1 MLDESSIIQN
11 EGAKRSK
18 FVLGLHPDNVIL
30 LSGTP
35 TAGKYEKLWS
45 QLHLLGWGISK
56 DLFYKQYVT
65 TEWMEDS
72 QSGFRIKVVTGYKN
86 VDRLKAKLAQHG
98 AVFMKSEDV
107 FTLPEQSFISVTS
120 KIPGCYKK
128 FMRDDVITIDGRE
141 YVGDTTLSKRIYAR
155 MMCSFLNR
163 ERVAAFVDLVH
174 STEDRLIVFYNFN
187 EELNTMLEALTTY
200 TGEMERPC
208 SIINGE
214 KNDLTAYDQ
223 YENSITFIQYQ
234 AGSMGVNLQKANKII
249 YFSLTDRSEL
259 FEQSKKRIHRIG
271 QTQPCFYYQMI
282 CPGTVEEDILE
293 ALKMRKDYTDE
304 LFKAYQRRTIA
315 NRIITSWVIIALIFS
330 VVGFA
335 IGAVSHSSKPKTETL
350 IYGRAADG
358 KIFDG
363 DMSVSYESED
373 TLFVPLGVPLDSDVQ
388 EFIYYLSK
396 GYNMDFTFVMAI
408 IQQES
413 GYQPDAVSNTDDYG
427 LMQIN
432 KVNHGYI
439 TDEIGVTNYLDPYEN
454 VRAGMFILRKLFEKY
469 ETPEKVLM
477 AYNLGESGAK
487 ALWDKGV
494 FETNYSKSVQRIQ
507 SELNNMKG

>member
-1 MLDESSIIQN
+1 MN
-11 EGAKRSK
+11 CSK
-18 FVLGLHPDNVIL
+18 P
-30 LSGTP
+30 
-35 TAGKYEKLWS
+35 
-45 QLHLLGWGISK
+45 
-56 DLFYKQYVT
+56 
-65 TEWMEDS
+65 
-72 QSGFRIKVVTGYKN
+72 IK
-86 VDRLKAKLAQHG
+86 
-98 AVFMKSEDV
+98 
-107 FTLPEQSFISVTS
+107 
-120 KIPGCYKK
+120 
-128 FMRDDVITIDGRE
+128 
-141 YVGDTTLSKRIYAR
+141 
-155 MMCSFLNR
+155 
-163 ERVAAFVDLVH
+163 
-174 STEDRLIVFYNFN
+174 
-187 EELNTMLEALTTY
+187 
-200 TGEMERPC
+200 
-208 SIINGE
+208 
-214 KNDLTAYDQ
+214 
-223 YENSITFIQYQ
+223 
-234 AGSMGVNLQKANKII
+234 
-249 YFSLTDRSEL
+249 
-259 FEQSKKRIHRIG
+259 
-271 QTQPCFYYQMI
+271 
-282 CPGTVEEDILE
+282 
-293 ALKMRKDYTDE
+293 
-304 LFKAYQRRTIA
+304 RRTIA
-315 NRIITSWVIIALIFS
+315 NHIITSWVIIALIFS

-335 IGAVSHSSKPKTETL
+335 IGAVFHSSKPKTETETL
-350 IYGRAADG
+350 IYGRSADG

-413 GYQPDAVSNTDDYG
+413 GYQLDAVSNTDDYG

>member
-1 MLDESSIIQN
+1 MN
-11 EGAKRSK
+11 CSK
-18 FVLGLHPDNVIL
+18 P
-30 LSGTP
+30 
-35 TAGKYEKLWS
+35 
-45 QLHLLGWGISK
+45 
-56 DLFYKQYVT
+56 
-65 TEWMEDS
+65 
-72 QSGFRIKVVTGYKN
+72 IK
-86 VDRLKAKLAQHG
+86 
-98 AVFMKSEDV
+98 
-107 FTLPEQSFISVTS
+107 
-120 KIPGCYKK
+120 
-128 FMRDDVITIDGRE
+128 
-141 YVGDTTLSKRIYAR
+141 
-155 MMCSFLNR
+155 
-163 ERVAAFVDLVH
+163 
-174 STEDRLIVFYNFN
+174 
-187 EELNTMLEALTTY
+187 
-200 TGEMERPC
+200 
-208 SIINGE
+208 
-214 KNDLTAYDQ
+214 
-223 YENSITFIQYQ
+223 
-234 AGSMGVNLQKANKII
+234 
-249 YFSLTDRSEL
+249 
-259 FEQSKKRIHRIG
+259 
-271 QTQPCFYYQMI
+271 
-282 CPGTVEEDILE
+282 
-293 ALKMRKDYTDE
+293 
-304 LFKAYQRRTIA
+304 RRTIA

-335 IGAVSHSSKPKTETL
+335 IGTVSHSSKPKTETL

-363 DMSVSYESED
+363 DMSVNYESED

-487 ALWDKGV
+487 ALWDKGI
-494 FETNYSKSVQRIQ
+494 FETNYSKSVQQIQ
-507 SELNNMKG
+507 SELNSMKG

>member
-1 MLDESSIIQN
+1 MNCL
-11 EGAKRSK
+11 K
-18 FVLGLHPDNVIL
+18 P
-30 LSGTP
+30 
-35 TAGKYEKLWS
+35 
-45 QLHLLGWGISK
+45 
-56 DLFYKQYVT
+56 
-65 TEWMEDS
+65 
-72 QSGFRIKVVTGYKN
+72 IK
-86 VDRLKAKLAQHG
+86 
-98 AVFMKSEDV
+98 
-107 FTLPEQSFISVTS
+107 
-120 KIPGCYKK
+120 
-128 FMRDDVITIDGRE
+128 
-141 YVGDTTLSKRIYAR
+141 
-155 MMCSFLNR
+155 
-163 ERVAAFVDLVH
+163 
-174 STEDRLIVFYNFN
+174 
-187 EELNTMLEALTTY
+187 
-200 TGEMERPC
+200 
-208 SIINGE
+208 
-214 KNDLTAYDQ
+214 
-223 YENSITFIQYQ
+223 
-234 AGSMGVNLQKANKII
+234 
-249 YFSLTDRSEL
+249 
-259 FEQSKKRIHRIG
+259 
-271 QTQPCFYYQMI
+271 
-282 CPGTVEEDILE
+282 
-293 ALKMRKDYTDE
+293 
-304 LFKAYQRRTIA
+304 RRTIA

-330 VVGFA
+330 VAGFA

-413 GYQPDAVSNTDDYG
+413 GYRPDAVSNTDDYG

-487 ALWDKGV
+487 ALWDKGI
-494 FETNYSKSVQRIQ
+494 FETNYSKSVQQIQ
-507 SELNNMKG
+507 SELNSMKG

>member
-1 MLDESSIIQN
+1 MN
-11 EGAKRSK
+11 CSK
-18 FVLGLHPDNVIL
+18 P
-30 LSGTP
+30 
-35 TAGKYEKLWS
+35 
-45 QLHLLGWGISK
+45 
-56 DLFYKQYVT
+56 
-65 TEWMEDS
+65 
-72 QSGFRIKVVTGYKN
+72 IK
-86 VDRLKAKLAQHG
+86 
-98 AVFMKSEDV
+98 
-107 FTLPEQSFISVTS
+107 
-120 KIPGCYKK
+120 
-128 FMRDDVITIDGRE
+128 
-141 YVGDTTLSKRIYAR
+141 
-155 MMCSFLNR
+155 
-163 ERVAAFVDLVH
+163 
-174 STEDRLIVFYNFN
+174 
-187 EELNTMLEALTTY
+187 
-200 TGEMERPC
+200 
-208 SIINGE
+208 
-214 KNDLTAYDQ
+214 
-223 YENSITFIQYQ
+223 
-234 AGSMGVNLQKANKII
+234 
-249 YFSLTDRSEL
+249 
-259 FEQSKKRIHRIG
+259 
-271 QTQPCFYYQMI
+271 
-282 CPGTVEEDILE
+282 
-293 ALKMRKDYTDE
+293 
-304 LFKAYQRRTIA
+304 RRTIA

-330 VVGFA
+330 VAGFA
-335 IGAVSHSSKPKTETL
+335 IGTVCHSSKPKTETL

-413 GYQPDAVSNTDDYG
+413 GYQPDAVSNTNDYG

>member
-1 MLDESSIIQN
+1 MNCL
-11 EGAKRSK
+11 K
-18 FVLGLHPDNVIL
+18 P
-30 LSGTP
+30 
-35 TAGKYEKLWS
+35 
-45 QLHLLGWGISK
+45 
-56 DLFYKQYVT
+56 
-65 TEWMEDS
+65 
-72 QSGFRIKVVTGYKN
+72 IK
-86 VDRLKAKLAQHG
+86 
-98 AVFMKSEDV
+98 
-107 FTLPEQSFISVTS
+107 
-120 KIPGCYKK
+120 
-128 FMRDDVITIDGRE
+128 
-141 YVGDTTLSKRIYAR
+141 
-155 MMCSFLNR
+155 
-163 ERVAAFVDLVH
+163 
-174 STEDRLIVFYNFN
+174 
-187 EELNTMLEALTTY
+187 
-200 TGEMERPC
+200 
-208 SIINGE
+208 
-214 KNDLTAYDQ
+214 
-223 YENSITFIQYQ
+223 
-234 AGSMGVNLQKANKII
+234 
-249 YFSLTDRSEL
+249 
-259 FEQSKKRIHRIG
+259 
-271 QTQPCFYYQMI
+271 
-282 CPGTVEEDILE
+282 
-293 ALKMRKDYTDE
+293 
-304 LFKAYQRRTIA
+304 RRTIA

-330 VVGFA
+330 IVGFA

-350 IYGRAADG
+350 IYGRVADG

-363 DMSVSYESED
+363 NMSVSYESED

>member
-1 MLDESSIIQN
+1 MNCL
-11 EGAKRSK
+11 K
-18 FVLGLHPDNVIL
+18 P
-30 LSGTP
+30 
-35 TAGKYEKLWS
+35 
-45 QLHLLGWGISK
+45 
-56 DLFYKQYVT
+56 
-65 TEWMEDS
+65 
-72 QSGFRIKVVTGYKN
+72 IK
-86 VDRLKAKLAQHG
+86 
-98 AVFMKSEDV
+98 
-107 FTLPEQSFISVTS
+107 
-120 KIPGCYKK
+120 
-128 FMRDDVITIDGRE
+128 
-141 YVGDTTLSKRIYAR
+141 
-155 MMCSFLNR
+155 
-163 ERVAAFVDLVH
+163 
-174 STEDRLIVFYNFN
+174 
-187 EELNTMLEALTTY
+187 
-200 TGEMERPC
+200 
-208 SIINGE
+208 
-214 KNDLTAYDQ
+214 
-223 YENSITFIQYQ
+223 
-234 AGSMGVNLQKANKII
+234 
-249 YFSLTDRSEL
+249 
-259 FEQSKKRIHRIG
+259 
-271 QTQPCFYYQMI
+271 
-282 CPGTVEEDILE
+282 
-293 ALKMRKDYTDE
+293 
-304 LFKAYQRRTIA
+304 RRTIA

-330 VVGFA
+330 VAGFA
-335 IGAVSHSSKPKTETL
+335 IGTVSHSSKPKTETL
-350 IYGRAADG
+350 IYGRVADG

-373 TLFVPLGVPLDSDVQ
+373 TLFVPLDVPLDSDVQ

>member
-1 MLDESSIIQN
+1 MNCL
-11 EGAKRSK
+11 K
-18 FVLGLHPDNVIL
+18 P
-30 LSGTP
+30 
-35 TAGKYEKLWS
+35 
-45 QLHLLGWGISK
+45 
-56 DLFYKQYVT
+56 
-65 TEWMEDS
+65 
-72 QSGFRIKVVTGYKN
+72 IK
-86 VDRLKAKLAQHG
+86 
-98 AVFMKSEDV
+98 
-107 FTLPEQSFISVTS
+107 
-120 KIPGCYKK
+120 
-128 FMRDDVITIDGRE
+128 
-141 YVGDTTLSKRIYAR
+141 
-155 MMCSFLNR
+155 
-163 ERVAAFVDLVH
+163 
-174 STEDRLIVFYNFN
+174 
-187 EELNTMLEALTTY
+187 
-200 TGEMERPC
+200 
-208 SIINGE
+208 
-214 KNDLTAYDQ
+214 
-223 YENSITFIQYQ
+223 
-234 AGSMGVNLQKANKII
+234 
-249 YFSLTDRSEL
+249 
-259 FEQSKKRIHRIG
+259 
-271 QTQPCFYYQMI
+271 
-282 CPGTVEEDILE
+282 
-293 ALKMRKDYTDE
+293 
-304 LFKAYQRRTIA
+304 RRTIA

-335 IGAVSHSSKPKTETL
+335 IGAVFHSSKPKTETL
-350 IYGRAADG
+350 IYGRTADG

-373 TLFVPLGVPLDSDVQ
+373 TLFVPLSVPLDSDVQ

>member
-1 MLDESSIIQN
+1 MN
-11 EGAKRSK
+11 CSK
-18 FVLGLHPDNVIL
+18 P
-30 LSGTP
+30 
-35 TAGKYEKLWS
+35 
-45 QLHLLGWGISK
+45 
-56 DLFYKQYVT
+56 
-65 TEWMEDS
+65 
-72 QSGFRIKVVTGYKN
+72 IK
-86 VDRLKAKLAQHG
+86 
-98 AVFMKSEDV
+98 
-107 FTLPEQSFISVTS
+107 
-120 KIPGCYKK
+120 
-128 FMRDDVITIDGRE
+128 
-141 YVGDTTLSKRIYAR
+141 
-155 MMCSFLNR
+155 
-163 ERVAAFVDLVH
+163 
-174 STEDRLIVFYNFN
+174 
-187 EELNTMLEALTTY
+187 
-200 TGEMERPC
+200 
-208 SIINGE
+208 
-214 KNDLTAYDQ
+214 
-223 YENSITFIQYQ
+223 
-234 AGSMGVNLQKANKII
+234 
-249 YFSLTDRSEL
+249 
-259 FEQSKKRIHRIG
+259 
-271 QTQPCFYYQMI
+271 
-282 CPGTVEEDILE
+282 
-293 ALKMRKDYTDE
+293 
-304 LFKAYQRRTIA
+304 RRTIA

-330 VVGFA
+330 VVGFT

-350 IYGRAADG
+350 IYGRTADG

-507 SELNNMKG
+507 SELNKMKG

>member
-1 MLDESSIIQN
+1 MN
-11 EGAKRSK
+11 CSK
-18 FVLGLHPDNVIL
+18 P
-30 LSGTP
+30 
-35 TAGKYEKLWS
+35 
-45 QLHLLGWGISK
+45 
-56 DLFYKQYVT
+56 
-65 TEWMEDS
+65 
-72 QSGFRIKVVTGYKN
+72 IK
-86 VDRLKAKLAQHG
+86 
-98 AVFMKSEDV
+98 
-107 FTLPEQSFISVTS
+107 
-120 KIPGCYKK
+120 
-128 FMRDDVITIDGRE
+128 
-141 YVGDTTLSKRIYAR
+141 
-155 MMCSFLNR
+155 
-163 ERVAAFVDLVH
+163 
-174 STEDRLIVFYNFN
+174 
-187 EELNTMLEALTTY
+187 
-200 TGEMERPC
+200 
-208 SIINGE
+208 
-214 KNDLTAYDQ
+214 
-223 YENSITFIQYQ
+223 
-234 AGSMGVNLQKANKII
+234 
-249 YFSLTDRSEL
+249 
-259 FEQSKKRIHRIG
+259 
-271 QTQPCFYYQMI
+271 
-282 CPGTVEEDILE
+282 
-293 ALKMRKDYTDE
+293 
-304 LFKAYQRRTIA
+304 RRTIA

-330 VVGFA
+330 IVGFA
-335 IGAVSHSSKPKTETL
+335 IGAVSQSSKPKTETL

-373 TLFVPLGVPLDSDVQ
+373 TLFVPLDVPLDSDVQ

>member
-1 MLDESSIIQN
+1 MN
-11 EGAKRSK
+11 CSK
-18 FVLGLHPDNVIL
+18 P
-30 LSGTP
+30 
-35 TAGKYEKLWS
+35 
-45 QLHLLGWGISK
+45 
-56 DLFYKQYVT
+56 
-65 TEWMEDS
+65 
-72 QSGFRIKVVTGYKN
+72 IK
-86 VDRLKAKLAQHG
+86 
-98 AVFMKSEDV
+98 
-107 FTLPEQSFISVTS
+107 
-120 KIPGCYKK
+120 
-128 FMRDDVITIDGRE
+128 
-141 YVGDTTLSKRIYAR
+141 
-155 MMCSFLNR
+155 
-163 ERVAAFVDLVH
+163 
-174 STEDRLIVFYNFN
+174 
-187 EELNTMLEALTTY
+187 
-200 TGEMERPC
+200 
-208 SIINGE
+208 
-214 KNDLTAYDQ
+214 
-223 YENSITFIQYQ
+223 
-234 AGSMGVNLQKANKII
+234 
-249 YFSLTDRSEL
+249 
-259 FEQSKKRIHRIG
+259 
-271 QTQPCFYYQMI
+271 
-282 CPGTVEEDILE
+282 
-293 ALKMRKDYTDE
+293 
-304 LFKAYQRRTIA
+304 RRTIA

-330 VVGFA
+330 VVGFT

-350 IYGRAADG
+350 IYGRVADG

-373 TLFVPLGVPLDSDVQ
+373 TLFVPLDVPLDSDVQ

>member
-1 MLDESSIIQN
+1 MN
-11 EGAKRSK
+11 CSK
-18 FVLGLHPDNVIL
+18 P
-30 LSGTP
+30 
-35 TAGKYEKLWS
+35 
-45 QLHLLGWGISK
+45 
-56 DLFYKQYVT
+56 
-65 TEWMEDS
+65 
-72 QSGFRIKVVTGYKN
+72 IK
-86 VDRLKAKLAQHG
+86 
-98 AVFMKSEDV
+98 
-107 FTLPEQSFISVTS
+107 
-120 KIPGCYKK
+120 
-128 FMRDDVITIDGRE
+128 
-141 YVGDTTLSKRIYAR
+141 
-155 MMCSFLNR
+155 
-163 ERVAAFVDLVH
+163 
-174 STEDRLIVFYNFN
+174 
-187 EELNTMLEALTTY
+187 
-200 TGEMERPC
+200 
-208 SIINGE
+208 
-214 KNDLTAYDQ
+214 
-223 YENSITFIQYQ
+223 
-234 AGSMGVNLQKANKII
+234 
-249 YFSLTDRSEL
+249 
-259 FEQSKKRIHRIG
+259 
-271 QTQPCFYYQMI
+271 
-282 CPGTVEEDILE
+282 
-293 ALKMRKDYTDE
+293 
-304 LFKAYQRRTIA
+304 RRTIA

-335 IGAVSHSSKPKTETL
+335 IGAVFHSSKPKTETL
-350 IYGRAADG
+350 IYGRSADG

>member
-1 MLDESSIIQN
+1 MNCL
-11 EGAKRSK
+11 K
-18 FVLGLHPDNVIL
+18 P
-30 LSGTP
+30 
-35 TAGKYEKLWS
+35 
-45 QLHLLGWGISK
+45 
-56 DLFYKQYVT
+56 
-65 TEWMEDS
+65 
-72 QSGFRIKVVTGYKN
+72 IK
-86 VDRLKAKLAQHG
+86 
-98 AVFMKSEDV
+98 
-107 FTLPEQSFISVTS
+107 
-120 KIPGCYKK
+120 
-128 FMRDDVITIDGRE
+128 
-141 YVGDTTLSKRIYAR
+141 
-155 MMCSFLNR
+155 
-163 ERVAAFVDLVH
+163 
-174 STEDRLIVFYNFN
+174 
-187 EELNTMLEALTTY
+187 
-200 TGEMERPC
+200 
-208 SIINGE
+208 
-214 KNDLTAYDQ
+214 
-223 YENSITFIQYQ
+223 
-234 AGSMGVNLQKANKII
+234 
-249 YFSLTDRSEL
+249 
-259 FEQSKKRIHRIG
+259 
-271 QTQPCFYYQMI
+271 
-282 CPGTVEEDILE
+282 
-293 ALKMRKDYTDE
+293 
-304 LFKAYQRRTIA
+304 RRTIA

-335 IGAVSHSSKPKTETL
+335 IGAVFHSSKPKTETL
-350 IYGRAADG
+350 IYGRTADG

-494 FETNYSKSVQRIQ
+494 FETNYSKSVQQIQ
-507 SELNNMKG
+507 SELNSMKG

>member
-1 MLDESSIIQN
+1 MN
-11 EGAKRSK
+11 CSK
-18 FVLGLHPDNVIL
+18 P
-30 LSGTP
+30 
-35 TAGKYEKLWS
+35 
-45 QLHLLGWGISK
+45 
-56 DLFYKQYVT
+56 
-65 TEWMEDS
+65 
-72 QSGFRIKVVTGYKN
+72 IK
-86 VDRLKAKLAQHG
+86 
-98 AVFMKSEDV
+98 
-107 FTLPEQSFISVTS
+107 
-120 KIPGCYKK
+120 
-128 FMRDDVITIDGRE
+128 
-141 YVGDTTLSKRIYAR
+141 
-155 MMCSFLNR
+155 
-163 ERVAAFVDLVH
+163 
-174 STEDRLIVFYNFN
+174 
-187 EELNTMLEALTTY
+187 
-200 TGEMERPC
+200 
-208 SIINGE
+208 
-214 KNDLTAYDQ
+214 
-223 YENSITFIQYQ
+223 
-234 AGSMGVNLQKANKII
+234 
-249 YFSLTDRSEL
+249 
-259 FEQSKKRIHRIG
+259 
-271 QTQPCFYYQMI
+271 
-282 CPGTVEEDILE
+282 
-293 ALKMRKDYTDE
+293 
-304 LFKAYQRRTIA
+304 RRTIA
-315 NRIITSWVIIALIFS
+315 NRIITSWVIIVLIFS

-335 IGAVSHSSKPKTETL
+335 IGAVFHSSKPKTETETL
-350 IYGRAADG
+350 IYGRSADG

-413 GYQPDAVSNTDDYG
+413 GYQLDAVSNTDDYG

>member
-1 MLDESSIIQN
+1 MN
-11 EGAKRSK
+11 CSK
-18 FVLGLHPDNVIL
+18 P
-30 LSGTP
+30 
-35 TAGKYEKLWS
+35 
-45 QLHLLGWGISK
+45 
-56 DLFYKQYVT
+56 
-65 TEWMEDS
+65 
-72 QSGFRIKVVTGYKN
+72 IK
-86 VDRLKAKLAQHG
+86 
-98 AVFMKSEDV
+98 
-107 FTLPEQSFISVTS
+107 
-120 KIPGCYKK
+120 
-128 FMRDDVITIDGRE
+128 
-141 YVGDTTLSKRIYAR
+141 
-155 MMCSFLNR
+155 
-163 ERVAAFVDLVH
+163 
-174 STEDRLIVFYNFN
+174 
-187 EELNTMLEALTTY
+187 
-200 TGEMERPC
+200 
-208 SIINGE
+208 
-214 KNDLTAYDQ
+214 
-223 YENSITFIQYQ
+223 
-234 AGSMGVNLQKANKII
+234 
-249 YFSLTDRSEL
+249 
-259 FEQSKKRIHRIG
+259 
-271 QTQPCFYYQMI
+271 
-282 CPGTVEEDILE
+282 
-293 ALKMRKDYTDE
+293 
-304 LFKAYQRRTIA
+304 RRTIA

-330 VVGFA
+330 IVGFA

-350 IYGRAADG
+350 IYGRVADG

>member
-1 MLDESSIIQN
+1 MNCL
-11 EGAKRSK
+11 K
-18 FVLGLHPDNVIL
+18 P
-30 LSGTP
+30 
-35 TAGKYEKLWS
+35 
-45 QLHLLGWGISK
+45 
-56 DLFYKQYVT
+56 
-65 TEWMEDS
+65 
-72 QSGFRIKVVTGYKN
+72 IK
-86 VDRLKAKLAQHG
+86 
-98 AVFMKSEDV
+98 
-107 FTLPEQSFISVTS
+107 
-120 KIPGCYKK
+120 
-128 FMRDDVITIDGRE
+128 
-141 YVGDTTLSKRIYAR
+141 
-155 MMCSFLNR
+155 
-163 ERVAAFVDLVH
+163 
-174 STEDRLIVFYNFN
+174 
-187 EELNTMLEALTTY
+187 
-200 TGEMERPC
+200 
-208 SIINGE
+208 
-214 KNDLTAYDQ
+214 
-223 YENSITFIQYQ
+223 
-234 AGSMGVNLQKANKII
+234 
-249 YFSLTDRSEL
+249 
-259 FEQSKKRIHRIG
+259 
-271 QTQPCFYYQMI
+271 
-282 CPGTVEEDILE
+282 
-293 ALKMRKDYTDE
+293 
-304 LFKAYQRRTIA
+304 RRTIA

-335 IGAVSHSSKPKTETL
+335 IGAVFHSSKPKTETL
-350 IYGRAADG
+350 IYGRTADG

-494 FETNYSKSVQRIQ
+494 FETNYSKSVQCIQ
-507 SELNNMKG
+507 RELNNMKG

>member
-1 MLDESSIIQN
+1 MNCL
-11 EGAKRSK
+11 K
-18 FVLGLHPDNVIL
+18 P
-30 LSGTP
+30 
-35 TAGKYEKLWS
+35 
-45 QLHLLGWGISK
+45 
-56 DLFYKQYVT
+56 
-65 TEWMEDS
+65 
-72 QSGFRIKVVTGYKN
+72 IK
-86 VDRLKAKLAQHG
+86 
-98 AVFMKSEDV
+98 
-107 FTLPEQSFISVTS
+107 
-120 KIPGCYKK
+120 
-128 FMRDDVITIDGRE
+128 
-141 YVGDTTLSKRIYAR
+141 
-155 MMCSFLNR
+155 
-163 ERVAAFVDLVH
+163 
-174 STEDRLIVFYNFN
+174 
-187 EELNTMLEALTTY
+187 
-200 TGEMERPC
+200 
-208 SIINGE
+208 
-214 KNDLTAYDQ
+214 
-223 YENSITFIQYQ
+223 
-234 AGSMGVNLQKANKII
+234 
-249 YFSLTDRSEL
+249 
-259 FEQSKKRIHRIG
+259 
-271 QTQPCFYYQMI
+271 
-282 CPGTVEEDILE
+282 
-293 ALKMRKDYTDE
+293 
-304 LFKAYQRRTIA
+304 RRTIA

-330 VVGFA
+330 IVGFA
-335 IGAVSHSSKPKTETL
+335 IGAVSHSSKLKTETL
-350 IYGRAADG
+350 IYGRVADG

-373 TLFVPLGVPLDSDVQ
+373 TLFVPLDVPLDSDVQ

-494 FETNYSKSVQRIQ
+494 FETNYSKSVHRIQ

>member
-1 MLDESSIIQN
+1 MN
-11 EGAKRSK
+11 CSK
-18 FVLGLHPDNVIL
+18 P
-30 LSGTP
+30 
-35 TAGKYEKLWS
+35 
-45 QLHLLGWGISK
+45 
-56 DLFYKQYVT
+56 
-65 TEWMEDS
+65 
-72 QSGFRIKVVTGYKN
+72 IK
-86 VDRLKAKLAQHG
+86 
-98 AVFMKSEDV
+98 
-107 FTLPEQSFISVTS
+107 
-120 KIPGCYKK
+120 
-128 FMRDDVITIDGRE
+128 
-141 YVGDTTLSKRIYAR
+141 
-155 MMCSFLNR
+155 
-163 ERVAAFVDLVH
+163 
-174 STEDRLIVFYNFN
+174 
-187 EELNTMLEALTTY
+187 
-200 TGEMERPC
+200 
-208 SIINGE
+208 
-214 KNDLTAYDQ
+214 
-223 YENSITFIQYQ
+223 
-234 AGSMGVNLQKANKII
+234 
-249 YFSLTDRSEL
+249 
-259 FEQSKKRIHRIG
+259 
-271 QTQPCFYYQMI
+271 
-282 CPGTVEEDILE
+282 
-293 ALKMRKDYTDE
+293 
-304 LFKAYQRRTIA
+304 RRTIA

-330 VVGFA
+330 IVGFA
-335 IGAVSHSSKPKTETL
+335 IGVVSHSSKPKTETL
-350 IYGRAADG
+350 IYGRVADG

-373 TLFVPLGVPLDSDVQ
+373 TLFVPLDVPLDSDVQ

>member
-1 MLDESSIIQN
+1 MNCL
-11 EGAKRSK
+11 K
-18 FVLGLHPDNVIL
+18 P
-30 LSGTP
+30 
-35 TAGKYEKLWS
+35 
-45 QLHLLGWGISK
+45 
-56 DLFYKQYVT
+56 
-65 TEWMEDS
+65 
-72 QSGFRIKVVTGYKN
+72 IK
-86 VDRLKAKLAQHG
+86 
-98 AVFMKSEDV
+98 
-107 FTLPEQSFISVTS
+107 
-120 KIPGCYKK
+120 
-128 FMRDDVITIDGRE
+128 
-141 YVGDTTLSKRIYAR
+141 
-155 MMCSFLNR
+155 
-163 ERVAAFVDLVH
+163 
-174 STEDRLIVFYNFN
+174 
-187 EELNTMLEALTTY
+187 
-200 TGEMERPC
+200 
-208 SIINGE
+208 
-214 KNDLTAYDQ
+214 
-223 YENSITFIQYQ
+223 
-234 AGSMGVNLQKANKII
+234 
-249 YFSLTDRSEL
+249 
-259 FEQSKKRIHRIG
+259 
-271 QTQPCFYYQMI
+271 
-282 CPGTVEEDILE
+282 
-293 ALKMRKDYTDE
+293 
-304 LFKAYQRRTIA
+304 RRTIA

-330 VVGFA
+330 IVGFA
-335 IGAVSHSSKPKTETL
+335 IGAVSHSSKLKTETL
-350 IYGRAADG
+350 IYGRVADG

-373 TLFVPLGVPLDSDVQ
+373 TLFVPLDVPLDSDVQ

-413 GYQPDAVSNTDDYG
+413 DYQPDAVSNTDDYG

>member
-1 MLDESSIIQN
+1 MN
-11 EGAKRSK
+11 CSK
-18 FVLGLHPDNVIL
+18 P
-30 LSGTP
+30 
-35 TAGKYEKLWS
+35 
-45 QLHLLGWGISK
+45 
-56 DLFYKQYVT
+56 
-65 TEWMEDS
+65 
-72 QSGFRIKVVTGYKN
+72 IK
-86 VDRLKAKLAQHG
+86 
-98 AVFMKSEDV
+98 
-107 FTLPEQSFISVTS
+107 
-120 KIPGCYKK
+120 
-128 FMRDDVITIDGRE
+128 
-141 YVGDTTLSKRIYAR
+141 
-155 MMCSFLNR
+155 
-163 ERVAAFVDLVH
+163 
-174 STEDRLIVFYNFN
+174 
-187 EELNTMLEALTTY
+187 
-200 TGEMERPC
+200 
-208 SIINGE
+208 
-214 KNDLTAYDQ
+214 
-223 YENSITFIQYQ
+223 
-234 AGSMGVNLQKANKII
+234 
-249 YFSLTDRSEL
+249 
-259 FEQSKKRIHRIG
+259 
-271 QTQPCFYYQMI
+271 
-282 CPGTVEEDILE
+282 
-293 ALKMRKDYTDE
+293 
-304 LFKAYQRRTIA
+304 RRTIA

-330 VVGFA
+330 IVGFA

-363 DMSVSYESED
+363 DMFVSYEGED
-373 TLFVPLGVPLDSDVQ
+373 TLFVPLDVPLDSDVQ
-388 EFIYYLSK
+388 AFIYYLSK

-439 TDEIGVTNYLDPYEN
+439 TEEIGVTNYLDPYDN

>member
-1 MLDESSIIQN
+1 MNCL
-11 EGAKRSK
+11 K
-18 FVLGLHPDNVIL
+18 P
-30 LSGTP
+30 
-35 TAGKYEKLWS
+35 
-45 QLHLLGWGISK
+45 
-56 DLFYKQYVT
+56 
-65 TEWMEDS
+65 
-72 QSGFRIKVVTGYKN
+72 IK
-86 VDRLKAKLAQHG
+86 
-98 AVFMKSEDV
+98 
-107 FTLPEQSFISVTS
+107 
-120 KIPGCYKK
+120 
-128 FMRDDVITIDGRE
+128 
-141 YVGDTTLSKRIYAR
+141 
-155 MMCSFLNR
+155 
-163 ERVAAFVDLVH
+163 
-174 STEDRLIVFYNFN
+174 
-187 EELNTMLEALTTY
+187 
-200 TGEMERPC
+200 
-208 SIINGE
+208 
-214 KNDLTAYDQ
+214 
-223 YENSITFIQYQ
+223 
-234 AGSMGVNLQKANKII
+234 
-249 YFSLTDRSEL
+249 
-259 FEQSKKRIHRIG
+259 
-271 QTQPCFYYQMI
+271 
-282 CPGTVEEDILE
+282 
-293 ALKMRKDYTDE
+293 
-304 LFKAYQRRTIA
+304 RRTIA

-330 VVGFA
+330 IVGFA
-335 IGAVSHSSKPKTETL
+335 IGAVSHSSKPKTL
-350 IYGRAADG
+350 IYGRVADG

-373 TLFVPLGVPLDSDVQ
+373 TLFVPLDVPLDSDVQ

>member
-1 MLDESSIIQN
+1 MN
-11 EGAKRSK
+11 CSK
-18 FVLGLHPDNVIL
+18 P
-30 LSGTP
+30 
-35 TAGKYEKLWS
+35 
-45 QLHLLGWGISK
+45 
-56 DLFYKQYVT
+56 
-65 TEWMEDS
+65 
-72 QSGFRIKVVTGYKN
+72 IK
-86 VDRLKAKLAQHG
+86 
-98 AVFMKSEDV
+98 
-107 FTLPEQSFISVTS
+107 
-120 KIPGCYKK
+120 
-128 FMRDDVITIDGRE
+128 
-141 YVGDTTLSKRIYAR
+141 
-155 MMCSFLNR
+155 
-163 ERVAAFVDLVH
+163 
-174 STEDRLIVFYNFN
+174 
-187 EELNTMLEALTTY
+187 
-200 TGEMERPC
+200 
-208 SIINGE
+208 
-214 KNDLTAYDQ
+214 
-223 YENSITFIQYQ
+223 
-234 AGSMGVNLQKANKII
+234 
-249 YFSLTDRSEL
+249 
-259 FEQSKKRIHRIG
+259 
-271 QTQPCFYYQMI
+271 
-282 CPGTVEEDILE
+282 
-293 ALKMRKDYTDE
+293 
-304 LFKAYQRRTIA
+304 RRTIA

-335 IGAVSHSSKPKTETL
+335 IGAVFHSSKPKTETL
-350 IYGRAADG
+350 IYGRSADG

-487 ALWDKGV
+487 ALWDKGI

>member
-1 MLDESSIIQN
+1 MN
-11 EGAKRSK
+11 CSK
-18 FVLGLHPDNVIL
+18 P
-30 LSGTP
+30 
-35 TAGKYEKLWS
+35 
-45 QLHLLGWGISK
+45 
-56 DLFYKQYVT
+56 
-65 TEWMEDS
+65 
-72 QSGFRIKVVTGYKN
+72 IK
-86 VDRLKAKLAQHG
+86 
-98 AVFMKSEDV
+98 
-107 FTLPEQSFISVTS
+107 
-120 KIPGCYKK
+120 
-128 FMRDDVITIDGRE
+128 
-141 YVGDTTLSKRIYAR
+141 
-155 MMCSFLNR
+155 
-163 ERVAAFVDLVH
+163 
-174 STEDRLIVFYNFN
+174 
-187 EELNTMLEALTTY
+187 
-200 TGEMERPC
+200 
-208 SIINGE
+208 
-214 KNDLTAYDQ
+214 
-223 YENSITFIQYQ
+223 
-234 AGSMGVNLQKANKII
+234 
-249 YFSLTDRSEL
+249 
-259 FEQSKKRIHRIG
+259 
-271 QTQPCFYYQMI
+271 
-282 CPGTVEEDILE
+282 
-293 ALKMRKDYTDE
+293 
-304 LFKAYQRRTIA
+304 RRTIA

-330 VVGFA
+330 IIGFA

-350 IYGRAADG
+350 IYGRVADG

-373 TLFVPLGVPLDSDVQ
+373 TLFAPLDVPLDSDVQ

-427 LMQIN
+427 LMQIK

>member
-1 MLDESSIIQN
+1 MN
-11 EGAKRSK
+11 CSK
-18 FVLGLHPDNVIL
+18 P
-30 LSGTP
+30 
-35 TAGKYEKLWS
+35 
-45 QLHLLGWGISK
+45 
-56 DLFYKQYVT
+56 
-65 TEWMEDS
+65 
-72 QSGFRIKVVTGYKN
+72 IK
-86 VDRLKAKLAQHG
+86 
-98 AVFMKSEDV
+98 
-107 FTLPEQSFISVTS
+107 
-120 KIPGCYKK
+120 
-128 FMRDDVITIDGRE
+128 
-141 YVGDTTLSKRIYAR
+141 
-155 MMCSFLNR
+155 
-163 ERVAAFVDLVH
+163 
-174 STEDRLIVFYNFN
+174 
-187 EELNTMLEALTTY
+187 
-200 TGEMERPC
+200 
-208 SIINGE
+208 
-214 KNDLTAYDQ
+214 
-223 YENSITFIQYQ
+223 
-234 AGSMGVNLQKANKII
+234 
-249 YFSLTDRSEL
+249 
-259 FEQSKKRIHRIG
+259 
-271 QTQPCFYYQMI
+271 
-282 CPGTVEEDILE
+282 
-293 ALKMRKDYTDE
+293 
-304 LFKAYQRRTIA
+304 RRTIA

-330 VVGFA
+330 VAGFA

-373 TLFVPLGVPLDSDVQ
+373 TLFVPLGVPLDSDEQ

>member
-1 MLDESSIIQN
+1 MNCL
-11 EGAKRSK
+11 K
-18 FVLGLHPDNVIL
+18 P
-30 LSGTP
+30 
-35 TAGKYEKLWS
+35 
-45 QLHLLGWGISK
+45 
-56 DLFYKQYVT
+56 
-65 TEWMEDS
+65 
-72 QSGFRIKVVTGYKN
+72 IK
-86 VDRLKAKLAQHG
+86 
-98 AVFMKSEDV
+98 
-107 FTLPEQSFISVTS
+107 
-120 KIPGCYKK
+120 
-128 FMRDDVITIDGRE
+128 
-141 YVGDTTLSKRIYAR
+141 
-155 MMCSFLNR
+155 
-163 ERVAAFVDLVH
+163 
-174 STEDRLIVFYNFN
+174 
-187 EELNTMLEALTTY
+187 
-200 TGEMERPC
+200 
-208 SIINGE
+208 
-214 KNDLTAYDQ
+214 
-223 YENSITFIQYQ
+223 
-234 AGSMGVNLQKANKII
+234 
-249 YFSLTDRSEL
+249 
-259 FEQSKKRIHRIG
+259 
-271 QTQPCFYYQMI
+271 
-282 CPGTVEEDILE
+282 
-293 ALKMRKDYTDE
+293 
-304 LFKAYQRRTIA
+304 RRTIA
-315 NRIITSWVIIALIFS
+315 NRIITSLVIIALIFS

-335 IGAVSHSSKPKTETL
+335 IGAVFHSSKPKTETL
-350 IYGRAADG
+350 IYGRTADG

-373 TLFVPLGVPLDSDVQ
+373 TLFVPLSVPLDSDVQ

>member
-1 MLDESSIIQN
+1 MNCL
-11 EGAKRSK
+11 K
-18 FVLGLHPDNVIL
+18 P
-30 LSGTP
+30 
-35 TAGKYEKLWS
+35 
-45 QLHLLGWGISK
+45 
-56 DLFYKQYVT
+56 
-65 TEWMEDS
+65 
-72 QSGFRIKVVTGYKN
+72 IK
-86 VDRLKAKLAQHG
+86 
-98 AVFMKSEDV
+98 
-107 FTLPEQSFISVTS
+107 
-120 KIPGCYKK
+120 
-128 FMRDDVITIDGRE
+128 
-141 YVGDTTLSKRIYAR
+141 
-155 MMCSFLNR
+155 
-163 ERVAAFVDLVH
+163 
-174 STEDRLIVFYNFN
+174 
-187 EELNTMLEALTTY
+187 
-200 TGEMERPC
+200 
-208 SIINGE
+208 
-214 KNDLTAYDQ
+214 
-223 YENSITFIQYQ
+223 
-234 AGSMGVNLQKANKII
+234 
-249 YFSLTDRSEL
+249 
-259 FEQSKKRIHRIG
+259 
-271 QTQPCFYYQMI
+271 
-282 CPGTVEEDILE
+282 
-293 ALKMRKDYTDE
+293 
-304 LFKAYQRRTIA
+304 RRTIA

-330 VVGFA
+330 VVGFT

-350 IYGRAADG
+350 IYGRTADG

>member
-1 MLDESSIIQN
+1 MNCL
-11 EGAKRSK
+11 K
-18 FVLGLHPDNVIL
+18 P
-30 LSGTP
+30 
-35 TAGKYEKLWS
+35 
-45 QLHLLGWGISK
+45 
-56 DLFYKQYVT
+56 
-65 TEWMEDS
+65 
-72 QSGFRIKVVTGYKN
+72 IK
-86 VDRLKAKLAQHG
+86 
-98 AVFMKSEDV
+98 
-107 FTLPEQSFISVTS
+107 
-120 KIPGCYKK
+120 
-128 FMRDDVITIDGRE
+128 
-141 YVGDTTLSKRIYAR
+141 
-155 MMCSFLNR
+155 
-163 ERVAAFVDLVH
+163 
-174 STEDRLIVFYNFN
+174 
-187 EELNTMLEALTTY
+187 
-200 TGEMERPC
+200 
-208 SIINGE
+208 
-214 KNDLTAYDQ
+214 
-223 YENSITFIQYQ
+223 
-234 AGSMGVNLQKANKII
+234 
-249 YFSLTDRSEL
+249 
-259 FEQSKKRIHRIG
+259 
-271 QTQPCFYYQMI
+271 
-282 CPGTVEEDILE
+282 
-293 ALKMRKDYTDE
+293 
-304 LFKAYQRRTIA
+304 RRTIA

-330 VVGFA
+330 VAGFA

-373 TLFVPLGVPLDSDVQ
+373 TLFVPLDVPLDSDVQ

-432 KVNHGYI
+432 EVNHGYI

>member
-1 MLDESSIIQN
+1 MN
-11 EGAKRSK
+11 CSK
-18 FVLGLHPDNVIL
+18 P
-30 LSGTP
+30 
-35 TAGKYEKLWS
+35 
-45 QLHLLGWGISK
+45 
-56 DLFYKQYVT
+56 
-65 TEWMEDS
+65 
-72 QSGFRIKVVTGYKN
+72 IK
-86 VDRLKAKLAQHG
+86 
-98 AVFMKSEDV
+98 
-107 FTLPEQSFISVTS
+107 
-120 KIPGCYKK
+120 
-128 FMRDDVITIDGRE
+128 
-141 YVGDTTLSKRIYAR
+141 
-155 MMCSFLNR
+155 
-163 ERVAAFVDLVH
+163 
-174 STEDRLIVFYNFN
+174 
-187 EELNTMLEALTTY
+187 
-200 TGEMERPC
+200 
-208 SIINGE
+208 
-214 KNDLTAYDQ
+214 
-223 YENSITFIQYQ
+223 
-234 AGSMGVNLQKANKII
+234 
-249 YFSLTDRSEL
+249 
-259 FEQSKKRIHRIG
+259 
-271 QTQPCFYYQMI
+271 
-282 CPGTVEEDILE
+282 
-293 ALKMRKDYTDE
+293 
-304 LFKAYQRRTIA
+304 RRTIA

-330 VVGFA
+330 VAGFA
-335 IGAVSHSSKPKTETL
+335 IGAASHSSKPKTETL

>member
-1 MLDESSIIQN
+1 MNCL
-11 EGAKRSK
+11 K
-18 FVLGLHPDNVIL
+18 P
-30 LSGTP
+30 
-35 TAGKYEKLWS
+35 
-45 QLHLLGWGISK
+45 
-56 DLFYKQYVT
+56 
-65 TEWMEDS
+65 
-72 QSGFRIKVVTGYKN
+72 IK
-86 VDRLKAKLAQHG
+86 
-98 AVFMKSEDV
+98 
-107 FTLPEQSFISVTS
+107 
-120 KIPGCYKK
+120 
-128 FMRDDVITIDGRE
+128 
-141 YVGDTTLSKRIYAR
+141 
-155 MMCSFLNR
+155 
-163 ERVAAFVDLVH
+163 
-174 STEDRLIVFYNFN
+174 
-187 EELNTMLEALTTY
+187 
-200 TGEMERPC
+200 
-208 SIINGE
+208 
-214 KNDLTAYDQ
+214 
-223 YENSITFIQYQ
+223 
-234 AGSMGVNLQKANKII
+234 
-249 YFSLTDRSEL
+249 
-259 FEQSKKRIHRIG
+259 
-271 QTQPCFYYQMI
+271 
-282 CPGTVEEDILE
+282 
-293 ALKMRKDYTDE
+293 
-304 LFKAYQRRTIA
+304 RRTIA

-330 VVGFA
+330 VAGFA
-335 IGAVSHSSKPKTETL
+335 IGAASHSSKPKTETL

>member
-1 MLDESSIIQN
+1 MN
-11 EGAKRSK
+11 CSK
-18 FVLGLHPDNVIL
+18 P
-30 LSGTP
+30 
-35 TAGKYEKLWS
+35 
-45 QLHLLGWGISK
+45 
-56 DLFYKQYVT
+56 
-65 TEWMEDS
+65 
-72 QSGFRIKVVTGYKN
+72 IK
-86 VDRLKAKLAQHG
+86 
-98 AVFMKSEDV
+98 
-107 FTLPEQSFISVTS
+107 
-120 KIPGCYKK
+120 
-128 FMRDDVITIDGRE
+128 
-141 YVGDTTLSKRIYAR
+141 
-155 MMCSFLNR
+155 
-163 ERVAAFVDLVH
+163 
-174 STEDRLIVFYNFN
+174 
-187 EELNTMLEALTTY
+187 
-200 TGEMERPC
+200 
-208 SIINGE
+208 
-214 KNDLTAYDQ
+214 
-223 YENSITFIQYQ
+223 
-234 AGSMGVNLQKANKII
+234 
-249 YFSLTDRSEL
+249 
-259 FEQSKKRIHRIG
+259 
-271 QTQPCFYYQMI
+271 
-282 CPGTVEEDILE
+282 
-293 ALKMRKDYTDE
+293 
-304 LFKAYQRRTIA
+304 RRTIA

-335 IGAVSHSSKPKTETL
+335 IGAAFHSSKPKTETL
-350 IYGRAADG
+350 IYGRSADG

-413 GYQPDAVSNTDDYG
+413 GYQLDAVSNTDDYG

>member
-1 MLDESSIIQN
+1 MNCL
-11 EGAKRSK
+11 K
-18 FVLGLHPDNVIL
+18 P
-30 LSGTP
+30 
-35 TAGKYEKLWS
+35 
-45 QLHLLGWGISK
+45 
-56 DLFYKQYVT
+56 
-65 TEWMEDS
+65 
-72 QSGFRIKVVTGYKN
+72 IK
-86 VDRLKAKLAQHG
+86 
-98 AVFMKSEDV
+98 
-107 FTLPEQSFISVTS
+107 
-120 KIPGCYKK
+120 
-128 FMRDDVITIDGRE
+128 
-141 YVGDTTLSKRIYAR
+141 
-155 MMCSFLNR
+155 
-163 ERVAAFVDLVH
+163 
-174 STEDRLIVFYNFN
+174 
-187 EELNTMLEALTTY
+187 
-200 TGEMERPC
+200 
-208 SIINGE
+208 
-214 KNDLTAYDQ
+214 
-223 YENSITFIQYQ
+223 
-234 AGSMGVNLQKANKII
+234 
-249 YFSLTDRSEL
+249 
-259 FEQSKKRIHRIG
+259 
-271 QTQPCFYYQMI
+271 
-282 CPGTVEEDILE
+282 
-293 ALKMRKDYTDE
+293 
-304 LFKAYQRRTIA
+304 RRTIA

-330 VVGFA
+330 IVGFA

-350 IYGRAADG
+350 IYGRVADG

>member
-1 MLDESSIIQN
+1 MN
-11 EGAKRSK
+11 CSK
-18 FVLGLHPDNVIL
+18 P
-30 LSGTP
+30 
-35 TAGKYEKLWS
+35 
-45 QLHLLGWGISK
+45 
-56 DLFYKQYVT
+56 
-65 TEWMEDS
+65 
-72 QSGFRIKVVTGYKN
+72 IK
-86 VDRLKAKLAQHG
+86 
-98 AVFMKSEDV
+98 
-107 FTLPEQSFISVTS
+107 
-120 KIPGCYKK
+120 
-128 FMRDDVITIDGRE
+128 
-141 YVGDTTLSKRIYAR
+141 
-155 MMCSFLNR
+155 
-163 ERVAAFVDLVH
+163 
-174 STEDRLIVFYNFN
+174 
-187 EELNTMLEALTTY
+187 
-200 TGEMERPC
+200 
-208 SIINGE
+208 
-214 KNDLTAYDQ
+214 
-223 YENSITFIQYQ
+223 
-234 AGSMGVNLQKANKII
+234 
-249 YFSLTDRSEL
+249 
-259 FEQSKKRIHRIG
+259 
-271 QTQPCFYYQMI
+271 
-282 CPGTVEEDILE
+282 
-293 ALKMRKDYTDE
+293 
-304 LFKAYQRRTIA
+304 RRTIA

-335 IGAVSHSSKPKTETL
+335 IGAVFHSSKPKTETETL
-350 IYGRAADG
+350 IYGRSADG

-363 DMSVSYESED
+363 DMSVSYESEN

-413 GYQPDAVSNTDDYG
+413 GYQLDAVSNTDDYG

>member
-1 MLDESSIIQN
+1 MN
-11 EGAKRSK
+11 CSK
-18 FVLGLHPDNVIL
+18 P
-30 LSGTP
+30 
-35 TAGKYEKLWS
+35 
-45 QLHLLGWGISK
+45 
-56 DLFYKQYVT
+56 
-65 TEWMEDS
+65 
-72 QSGFRIKVVTGYKN
+72 IK
-86 VDRLKAKLAQHG
+86 
-98 AVFMKSEDV
+98 
-107 FTLPEQSFISVTS
+107 
-120 KIPGCYKK
+120 
-128 FMRDDVITIDGRE
+128 
-141 YVGDTTLSKRIYAR
+141 
-155 MMCSFLNR
+155 
-163 ERVAAFVDLVH
+163 
-174 STEDRLIVFYNFN
+174 
-187 EELNTMLEALTTY
+187 
-200 TGEMERPC
+200 
-208 SIINGE
+208 
-214 KNDLTAYDQ
+214 
-223 YENSITFIQYQ
+223 
-234 AGSMGVNLQKANKII
+234 
-249 YFSLTDRSEL
+249 
-259 FEQSKKRIHRIG
+259 
-271 QTQPCFYYQMI
+271 
-282 CPGTVEEDILE
+282 
-293 ALKMRKDYTDE
+293 
-304 LFKAYQRRTIA
+304 RRTIA

-335 IGAVSHSSKPKTETL
+335 IGAVFHSSKPKTETETETL
-350 IYGRAADG
+350 IYGRSADG

-413 GYQPDAVSNTDDYG
+413 GYQLDAVSNTDDYG

>member
-1 MLDESSIIQN
+1 MN
-11 EGAKRSK
+11 CSK
-18 FVLGLHPDNVIL
+18 P
-30 LSGTP
+30 
-35 TAGKYEKLWS
+35 
-45 QLHLLGWGISK
+45 
-56 DLFYKQYVT
+56 
-65 TEWMEDS
+65 
-72 QSGFRIKVVTGYKN
+72 IK
-86 VDRLKAKLAQHG
+86 
-98 AVFMKSEDV
+98 
-107 FTLPEQSFISVTS
+107 
-120 KIPGCYKK
+120 
-128 FMRDDVITIDGRE
+128 
-141 YVGDTTLSKRIYAR
+141 
-155 MMCSFLNR
+155 
-163 ERVAAFVDLVH
+163 
-174 STEDRLIVFYNFN
+174 
-187 EELNTMLEALTTY
+187 
-200 TGEMERPC
+200 
-208 SIINGE
+208 
-214 KNDLTAYDQ
+214 
-223 YENSITFIQYQ
+223 
-234 AGSMGVNLQKANKII
+234 
-249 YFSLTDRSEL
+249 
-259 FEQSKKRIHRIG
+259 
-271 QTQPCFYYQMI
+271 
-282 CPGTVEEDILE
+282 
-293 ALKMRKDYTDE
+293 
-304 LFKAYQRRTIA
+304 RRTIA

-330 VVGFA
+330 VAGFA

-358 KIFDG
+358 KIFDS
-363 DMSVSYESED
+363 DMPVSYESED

>member
-1 MLDESSIIQN
+1 MN
-11 EGAKRSK
+11 CSK
-18 FVLGLHPDNVIL
+18 P
-30 LSGTP
+30 
-35 TAGKYEKLWS
+35 
-45 QLHLLGWGISK
+45 
-56 DLFYKQYVT
+56 
-65 TEWMEDS
+65 
-72 QSGFRIKVVTGYKN
+72 IK
-86 VDRLKAKLAQHG
+86 
-98 AVFMKSEDV
+98 
-107 FTLPEQSFISVTS
+107 
-120 KIPGCYKK
+120 
-128 FMRDDVITIDGRE
+128 
-141 YVGDTTLSKRIYAR
+141 
-155 MMCSFLNR
+155 
-163 ERVAAFVDLVH
+163 
-174 STEDRLIVFYNFN
+174 
-187 EELNTMLEALTTY
+187 
-200 TGEMERPC
+200 
-208 SIINGE
+208 
-214 KNDLTAYDQ
+214 
-223 YENSITFIQYQ
+223 
-234 AGSMGVNLQKANKII
+234 
-249 YFSLTDRSEL
+249 
-259 FEQSKKRIHRIG
+259 
-271 QTQPCFYYQMI
+271 
-282 CPGTVEEDILE
+282 
-293 ALKMRKDYTDE
+293 
-304 LFKAYQRRTIA
+304 RRTIA

-335 IGAVSHSSKPKTETL
+335 IGAVFHSSKPKTETL
-350 IYGRAADG
+350 IYGRSADG

-507 SELNNMKG
+507 SELNSMKG

>member
-1 MLDESSIIQN
+1 MN
-11 EGAKRSK
+11 CSK
-18 FVLGLHPDNVIL
+18 P
-30 LSGTP
+30 
-35 TAGKYEKLWS
+35 
-45 QLHLLGWGISK
+45 
-56 DLFYKQYVT
+56 
-65 TEWMEDS
+65 
-72 QSGFRIKVVTGYKN
+72 IK
-86 VDRLKAKLAQHG
+86 
-98 AVFMKSEDV
+98 
-107 FTLPEQSFISVTS
+107 
-120 KIPGCYKK
+120 
-128 FMRDDVITIDGRE
+128 
-141 YVGDTTLSKRIYAR
+141 
-155 MMCSFLNR
+155 
-163 ERVAAFVDLVH
+163 
-174 STEDRLIVFYNFN
+174 
-187 EELNTMLEALTTY
+187 
-200 TGEMERPC
+200 
-208 SIINGE
+208 
-214 KNDLTAYDQ
+214 
-223 YENSITFIQYQ
+223 
-234 AGSMGVNLQKANKII
+234 
-249 YFSLTDRSEL
+249 
-259 FEQSKKRIHRIG
+259 
-271 QTQPCFYYQMI
+271 
-282 CPGTVEEDILE
+282 
-293 ALKMRKDYTDE
+293 
-304 LFKAYQRRTIA
+304 RRTIA

-335 IGAVSHSSKPKTETL
+335 IGAVFHSSKPKTETETL
-350 IYGRAADG
+350 IYGRSADG

>member
-1 MLDESSIIQN
+1 MN
-11 EGAKRSK
+11 CSK
-18 FVLGLHPDNVIL
+18 P
-30 LSGTP
+30 
-35 TAGKYEKLWS
+35 
-45 QLHLLGWGISK
+45 
-56 DLFYKQYVT
+56 
-65 TEWMEDS
+65 
-72 QSGFRIKVVTGYKN
+72 IK
-86 VDRLKAKLAQHG
+86 
-98 AVFMKSEDV
+98 
-107 FTLPEQSFISVTS
+107 
-120 KIPGCYKK
+120 
-128 FMRDDVITIDGRE
+128 
-141 YVGDTTLSKRIYAR
+141 
-155 MMCSFLNR
+155 
-163 ERVAAFVDLVH
+163 
-174 STEDRLIVFYNFN
+174 
-187 EELNTMLEALTTY
+187 
-200 TGEMERPC
+200 
-208 SIINGE
+208 
-214 KNDLTAYDQ
+214 
-223 YENSITFIQYQ
+223 
-234 AGSMGVNLQKANKII
+234 
-249 YFSLTDRSEL
+249 
-259 FEQSKKRIHRIG
+259 
-271 QTQPCFYYQMI
+271 
-282 CPGTVEEDILE
+282 
-293 ALKMRKDYTDE
+293 
-304 LFKAYQRRTIA
+304 RRTIA

-487 ALWDKGV
+487 ALWDKGI

-507 SELNNMKG
+507 SELNSMKG

>member
-1 MLDESSIIQN
+1 MNCL
-11 EGAKRSK
+11 K
-18 FVLGLHPDNVIL
+18 P
-30 LSGTP
+30 
-35 TAGKYEKLWS
+35 
-45 QLHLLGWGISK
+45 
-56 DLFYKQYVT
+56 
-65 TEWMEDS
+65 
-72 QSGFRIKVVTGYKN
+72 IK
-86 VDRLKAKLAQHG
+86 
-98 AVFMKSEDV
+98 
-107 FTLPEQSFISVTS
+107 
-120 KIPGCYKK
+120 
-128 FMRDDVITIDGRE
+128 
-141 YVGDTTLSKRIYAR
+141 
-155 MMCSFLNR
+155 
-163 ERVAAFVDLVH
+163 
-174 STEDRLIVFYNFN
+174 
-187 EELNTMLEALTTY
+187 
-200 TGEMERPC
+200 
-208 SIINGE
+208 
-214 KNDLTAYDQ
+214 
-223 YENSITFIQYQ
+223 
-234 AGSMGVNLQKANKII
+234 
-249 YFSLTDRSEL
+249 
-259 FEQSKKRIHRIG
+259 
-271 QTQPCFYYQMI
+271 
-282 CPGTVEEDILE
+282 
-293 ALKMRKDYTDE
+293 
-304 LFKAYQRRTIA
+304 RRTIA

-330 VVGFA
+330 IVGFA
-335 IGAVSHSSKPKTETL
+335 IGAVSHSSKLKTETL
-350 IYGRAADG
+350 IYGRVADG

-373 TLFVPLGVPLDSDVQ
+373 TLFVPLDVPLDSDVQ

-507 SELNNMKG
+507 SELNNVKG

>member
-1 MLDESSIIQN
+1 MNCL
-11 EGAKRSK
+11 K
-18 FVLGLHPDNVIL
+18 P
-30 LSGTP
+30 
-35 TAGKYEKLWS
+35 
-45 QLHLLGWGISK
+45 
-56 DLFYKQYVT
+56 
-65 TEWMEDS
+65 
-72 QSGFRIKVVTGYKN
+72 IK
-86 VDRLKAKLAQHG
+86 
-98 AVFMKSEDV
+98 
-107 FTLPEQSFISVTS
+107 
-120 KIPGCYKK
+120 
-128 FMRDDVITIDGRE
+128 
-141 YVGDTTLSKRIYAR
+141 
-155 MMCSFLNR
+155 
-163 ERVAAFVDLVH
+163 
-174 STEDRLIVFYNFN
+174 
-187 EELNTMLEALTTY
+187 
-200 TGEMERPC
+200 
-208 SIINGE
+208 
-214 KNDLTAYDQ
+214 
-223 YENSITFIQYQ
+223 
-234 AGSMGVNLQKANKII
+234 
-249 YFSLTDRSEL
+249 
-259 FEQSKKRIHRIG
+259 
-271 QTQPCFYYQMI
+271 
-282 CPGTVEEDILE
+282 
-293 ALKMRKDYTDE
+293 
-304 LFKAYQRRTIA
+304 RRTIA

-335 IGAVSHSSKPKTETL
+335 IGAVFHSSKPKTETL

-363 DMSVSYESED
+363 DMFVSYESED